1 MSPCQPINHPSRGQQ
16 GAALFMALIFLL
28 ILTILGVFGMNT
40 SRLEN
45 LMAGNNQF
53 QTTALNNAELIVKR
67 AEQVIDDLTLA
78 TLPFTDLDA
87 SGDEFYDH
95 SRPGLTYIEPHE
107 LNWSFDYATTDKV
120 PGCEGANADKCRYV
134 VEYYGK
140 TVRSGGNLEWQTGS
154 SCVSSDCAW
163 VFVITA
169 QNEASRGA
177 KRTVQSVFITETA
190 PF

>member
-1 MSPCQPINHPSRGQQ
+1 MNKQLQRPGIRGKQR

-28 ILTILGVFGMNT
+28 ILTILGVFGLNI

-53 QTTALNNAELIVKR
+53 QTTALSNAELVI
-67 AEQVIDDLTLA
+67 AIGEQIADDLTLA
-78 TLPFTDLDA
+78 SLPFTDLDA
-87 SGDEFYDH
+87 PGDEFYDH
-95 SRPGLTYIEPHE
+95 SRSGLTYIDPHE
-107 LNWSFDYATTDKV
+107 LNWSFDHATVDPDVV
-120 PGCEGANADKCRYV
+120 PDSRYV

-140 TVRSGGNLEWQTGS
+140 TIRSGGNMEWQTGA
-154 SCVSSDCAW
+154 SCASSDCAW
-163 VFVITA
+163 VFVVTA
-169 QNEASRGA
+169 QADASRGA

>member
-1 MSPCQPINHPSRGQQ
+1 
-16 GAALFMALIFLL
+16 MALVFLL
-28 ILTILGVFGMNT
+28 ILTILGVFGMNM
-40 SRLEN
+40 SRMEN

-53 QTTALNNAELIVKR
+53 QTTALNNAELTISI
-67 AEQVIDDLTLA
+67 AEQVVDDITLA
-78 TLPFTDLDA
+78 TLPFTDLDN

-95 SRPGLTYIEPHE
+95 SRSGLTYIEPHQ
-107 LNWSFDYATTDKV
+107 LNWSFDYATTDQV
-120 PGCEGANADKCRYV
+120 PGCESPNEDNCRYV

-140 TVRSGGNLEWQTGS
+140 TIRSGGNLEWQTGS
-154 SCVSSDCAW
+154 SCASSDCAW

-169 QNEASRGA
+169 QNQASRGA